1 MDTEENTCNNFNWEQ
16 DEINNIELYFNEDE
30 FKDLGYS
37 EEMIAV
43 LKRMIALR
51 PKDRATVKEI
61 LEDENYLKLLKKYV
75 DEDMEIEI
83 QEVN

>member
-1 MDTEENTCNNFNWEQ
+1 
-16 DEINNIELYFNEDE
+16 
-30 FKDLGYS
+30 
-37 EEMIAV
+37 MIAV